1 MIAIFKTIFLQKGG
15 SVFLA
20 PNLIFKNF
28 YKFLSVKVSIKTLCK
43 HKHSL
48 FL

>member
-1 MIAIFKTIFLQKGG
+1 MIAIFKTIFFQKGG
-15 SVFLA
+15 SVFIA

-28 YKFLSVKVSIKTLCK
+28 YKFLILKVLIKTLCK
-43 HKHSL
+43 HKYSL